1 VFGISMWEV
10 VLILVIALIFLGP
23 QQLAETARVAGKMYR
38 ELQKMMWDIR
48 NSVDLDSLTSMDSHH
63 NEPPLKNHETA
74 QRIADHGD
82 LVPPPEEKTGP
93 DFYAELMEKAAE
105 EEKKAES
112 SDSVDLPDKKE
123 EKIDK
128 DKEPKEAGSSSEKT
142 GV

>member
-1 VFGISMWEV
+1 MWEV

-23 QQLAETARVAGKMYR
+23 QQLAETARVVGKMYR

-48 NSVDLDSLTSMDSHH
+48 NSVDLDSLTSLDSHH
-63 NEPPLKNHETA
+63 YEPPQKNHEEA
-74 QRIADHGD
+74 QPVAGQGD
-82 LVPPPEEKTGP
+82 LVPPPGEKTGP
-93 DFYAELMEKAAE
+93 DFYAELLEKAAE

-112 SDSVDLPDKKE
+112 SDSAEVQEKKE

-128 DKEPKEAGSSSEKT
+128 DKEPRDVGSSSEKA